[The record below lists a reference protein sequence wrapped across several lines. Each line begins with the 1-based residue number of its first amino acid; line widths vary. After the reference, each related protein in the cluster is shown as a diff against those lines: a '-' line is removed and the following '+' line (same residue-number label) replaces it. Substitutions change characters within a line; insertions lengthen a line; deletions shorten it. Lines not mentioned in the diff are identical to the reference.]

1 MNVVECADKMRFK
14 GFGAGSVSTT
24 HRDVNEVKFEDIK
37 EGGQIIIPPSPPG
50 MTYLL
55 GALGKVQ

>member
-1 MNVVECADKMRFK
+1 MRFK
-14 GFGAGSVSTT
+14 GFGAGSFSTT

-50 MTYLL
+50 ITYLL